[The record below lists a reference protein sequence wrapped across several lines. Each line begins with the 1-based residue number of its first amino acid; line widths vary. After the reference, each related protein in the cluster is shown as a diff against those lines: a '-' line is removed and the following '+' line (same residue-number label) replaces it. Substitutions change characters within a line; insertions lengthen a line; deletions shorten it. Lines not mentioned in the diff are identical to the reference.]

1 MSSRNAYLTVE
12 ERRIAPA
19 LFASLHR
26 CAIRIRN
33 GALPGEAISEAVH
46 ALENAGFKK
55 VEYIEAVDPLSL
67 DPVPVD
73 LPESP
78 CRLIAAT
85 WLGKTR
91 LIDNIEL

>member
-1 MSSRNAYLTVE
+1 MSSRNAYLTAE
-12 ERRIAPA
+12 ERRIAPS

-33 GALPGEAISEAVH
+33 GALPGEAIAEAVQS
-46 ALENAGFKK
+46 LQNAGFKN

-67 DPVPVD
+67 DPVPVG
-73 LPESP
+73 LPETP
-78 CRLIAAT
+78 CRLIAAA